1 MENKLLDFPNFE
13 GMDLQALAEGRTTT
27 VKSEEK
33 KEEEIK
39 EATVETTEKTVEQ
52 PSVIDPSYGNLDELL
67 KEDETKKSSNY
78 EEEEEENPKE
88 EPTSTDT
95 NDKKEPTDVIQ
106 KFKDAV
112 EFGTFV
118 VPDDFEFDG
127 SEEKFNEAL
136 ELTRQHYFEQ
146 AEEILRE
153 NIRDPRLKELIEY
166 GLQGGDFANLEL
178 FNQYQNIETN
188 FENADIEN
196 EEVQKQILKAYYQ
209 TTAAALGE
217 NKINKLIEED
227 VETGK
232 LKEIAINYRQWFVT
246 EANREKARLQAEAAT
261 QREAERKAAV
271 EYNKNFQKALAE
283 TKFADGKKSEILS
296 SFSTT
301 KLQDGR
307 EVLNWQYKLML
318 VQSNPESFI
327 QLLDILNTYDE
338 QKGFS
343 FGAVASKVKS
353 EERKSLFDK
362 FKGKK
367 ESEATSSARK
377 QEEQNRAMLRN
388 PIDRYVKKL

>member
-78 EEEEEENPKE
+78 EEEEEEKPKE

-95 NDKKEPTDVIQ
+95 NDTKEPTDVIQ

-232 LKEIAINYRQWFVT
+232 LKEIATNYRQWFVT

-261 QREAERKAAV
+261 QREAERKAAA

-283 TKFADGKKSEILS
+283 TKFADAKKSEILS
-296 SFSTT
+296 SFNTT